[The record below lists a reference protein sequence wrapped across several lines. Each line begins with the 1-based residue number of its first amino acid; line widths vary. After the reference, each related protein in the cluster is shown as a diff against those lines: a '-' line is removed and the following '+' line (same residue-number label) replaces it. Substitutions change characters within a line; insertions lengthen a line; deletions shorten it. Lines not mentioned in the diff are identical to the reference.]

1 MFTNIRGAQLL
12 IILVVVLLFFGAK
25 RLPELARSLGLSAKE
40 FKAGLEDGAGD
51 AEETLAETSD
61 QAEDVA
67 TDIKENLSDT

>member
-25 RLPELARSLGLSAKE
+25 RLPELARSLGSSAKE

-51 AEETLAETSD
+51 VKEALAETSD
-61 QAEDVA
+61 QANDVA
-67 TDIKENLSDT
+67 TDIKENLSDS